1 VRGSKVLL
9 AASALALVAG
19 AAFAADAPAAP
30 AAASSPAGGELK
42 AYVTA
47 FCGPVAASDAG
58 MGDLMQHLSKWEA
71 RGASETRAETARPQ
85 DSDAP
90 GQLFLFKDA
99 DAPTAFIDRRRGVC
113 SLVYA
118 GPRTPDVVLLE
129 MASESLPT
137 GEKGGPSRWR
147 HVTRTRFGPPGPLRY
162 FLKIGENEG
171 FGLCSTIFED
181 LRLRDGSPVTMVRVS
196 TCRLGPDEKLD
207 NG

>member
-1 VRGSKVLL
+1 MRGSKVLL
-9 AASALALVAG
+9 AASALALIAG
-19 AAFAADAPAAP
+19 AAFAADPPAPAAP
-30 AAASSPAGGELK
+30 ALGGDQK
-42 AYVTA
+42 AYVTE

-58 MGDLMQHLSKWEA
+58 MGDLMQHLSQWEA
-71 RGASETRAETARPQ
+71 RGASETRAEAARPQ

-90 GQLFLFKDA
+90 GQLFLFREA
-99 DAPTAFIDRRRGVC
+99 GSPSAFIDRRRGVC

-118 GPRTPDVVLLE
+118 GPHTPDAVLLE
-129 MASESLPT
+129 MARESLPT
-137 GEKGGPSRWR
+137 GERGGLSHWR
-147 HVTRTRFGPPGPLRY
+147 HVTRNKFGPPGPLRY

-181 LRLRDGSPVTMVRVS
+181 LRLRYGSPATMVRVS